1 MPTAIADAAMMD
13 AVKVEPIGDFA
24 ADAGPDAEKPSADEE
39 PCTDDAH
46 RRGRPRSKKFDES
59 ILAATLELAGEV
71 GIKGMS
77 MDELAQR
84 AGVSKATIYRRWP
97 SKEILVLQ
105 ALQSAMQP
113 LDDVDTGGVVE
124 DLRLCL
130 GQMIARMSK
139 KDRMNDVLPHLIE
152 MATHDT
158 TLRSSV
164 DDYVQNRRVPVLK
177 VLERAIGRGELPA
190 DTDIELVLD
199 ALLGPLIYRRLLSG
213 GVLDADFLDRL
224 IVLVLPGR

>member
-24 ADAGPDAEKPSADEE
+24 ADAGPDAEE
-39 PCTDDAH
+39 PCADDAP

>member
-13 AVKVEPIGDFA
+13 AVKVEPIRDFA

-39 PCTDDAH
+39 PCADDAP

>member
-1 MPTAIADAAMMD
+1 VPTAIADAAMMD

-24 ADAGPDAEKPSADEE
+24 ADSGPEAEEA
-39 PCTDDAH
+39 CADDAP

>member
-1 MPTAIADAAMMD
+1 VPTAVAEAAMMD
-13 AVKVEPIGDFA
+13 AVTVEMNRESATQSASG
-24 ADAGPDAEKPSADEE
+24 ADASAPEA
-39 PCTDDAH
+39 CDDAP
-46 RRGRPRSKKFDES
+46 RRGRPRSKEFDES

-105 ALQSAMQP
+105 ALQSAMRP
-113 LDDVDTGGVVE
+113 LDDVDTGAMVD

-152 MATHDT
+152 MATHDA
-158 TLRSSV
+158 TLRTAV
-164 DDYVQNRRVPVLK
+164 DDYVQNRRVPVRQ
-177 VLERAIGRGELPA
+177 VIERAIARGELAA
-190 DTDIELVLD
+190 DTDIDTLVD
-199 ALLGPLIYRRLLSG
+199 ALIGPIVYRRLLSG

-224 IVLVLPGR
+224 IELVLPDR

>member
-1 MPTAIADAAMMD
+1 
-13 AVKVEPIGDFA
+13 
-24 ADAGPDAEKPSADEE
+24 
-39 PCTDDAH
+39 
-46 RRGRPRSKKFDES
+46 
-59 ILAATLELAGEV
+59 
-71 GIKGMS
+71 

>member
-1 MPTAIADAAMMD
+1 MMEVVTEQTEKGSTTD
-13 AVKVEPIGDFA
+13 VGDVCA
-24 ADAGPDAEKPSADEE
+24 
-39 PCTDDAH
+39 DDAP
-46 RRGRPRSKKFDES
+46 RRGRPRSKEFDEA

-105 ALQSAMQP
+105 ALQSAMRP

-124 DLRLCL
+124 DLRQCL
-130 GQMIARMSK
+130 GQIVARMTT

-152 MATHDT
+152 MATHDV
-158 TLRSSV
+158 TLRSAV
-164 DDYVQNRRVPVLK
+164 DDYVQNRRVPVRT
-177 VLERAIGRGELPA
+177 VLERAIARGELSG
-190 DTDIELVLD
+190 DTDIETSMD
-199 ALLGPLIYRRLLSG
+199 ALLGALTYRRLLSG
-213 GVLDADFLDRL
+213 DVLDGGVVDRL
-224 IVLVLPGR
+224 IELVVPCR

>member
-24 ADAGPDAEKPSADEE
+24 ADAGPDAEE
-39 PCTDDAH
+39 PCADDAP

-113 LDDVDTGGVVE
+113 LDDVDTGELVE

>member
-1 MPTAIADAAMMD
+1 VPTAIADAAMMD

-39 PCTDDAH
+39 PCTDDAP

>member
-1 MPTAIADAAMMD
+1 MPTAIADAGMMG
-13 AVKVEPIGDFA
+13 AVKVEPRRDSA
-24 ADAGPDAEKPSADEE
+24 AESGTFVGEACADEA
-39 PCTDDAH
+39 P

-77 MDELAQR
+77 MDDLAQR

-105 ALQSAMQP
+105 ALQSSLQP
-113 LDDVDTGGVVE
+113 LDDVDTGEVVE
-124 DLRLCL
+124 DLRQCL

-152 MATHDT
+152 MATHDA
-158 TLRSSV
+158 TLRSAV
-164 DDYVQNRRVPVLK
+164 DDYVQDRRVPVLQ

-190 DTDIELVLD
+190 DIDVEMVLD
-199 ALLGPLIYRRLLSG
+199 ALLGPIIYRRLLSG
-213 GVLDADFLDRL
+213 GVIDADFLDRL
-224 IVLVLPGR
+224 IALVLPGR

>member
-1 MPTAIADAAMMD
+1 VPTAIADAAMMD

-24 ADAGPDAEKPSADEE
+24 ADAGPDAGKPSADEE
-39 PCTDDAH
+39 PCTDDAP
-46 RRGRPRSKKFDES
+46 RRGRPRSKQFDES

-152 MATHDT
+152 MATHDA

>member
-24 ADAGPDAEKPSADEE
+24 ADAGPDAEE
-39 PCTDDAH
+39 PCADDAP

-105 ALQSAMQP
+105 ALQSSLQP
-113 LDDVDTGGVVE
+113 LDDVDTGEVVE

-177 VLERAIGRGELPA
+177 VLERAISRGELPA

>member
-1 MPTAIADAAMMD
+1 MPTAIADAGMMG
-13 AVKVEPIGDFA
+13 AVKVQPS
-24 ADAGPDAEKPSADEE
+24 PDAAAESGTFTEAA
-39 PCTDDAH
+39 CADDAP
-46 RRGRPRSKKFDES
+46 RRGRPRSKEFDAS

-77 MDELAQR
+77 MDDLAQR

-105 ALQSAMQP
+105 ALQSAMHP
-113 LDDVDTGGVVE
+113 LDDVDTGEVVE

-139 KDRMNDVLPHLIE
+139 KDRINDVLPHLIE
-152 MATHDT
+152 MATHDA
-158 TLRSSV
+158 TLRSAV
-164 DDYVQNRRVPVLK
+164 DDYVANRRVPVRQ
-177 VLERAIGRGELPA
+177 VLERAIGRAELPA
-190 DTDIELVLD
+190 DTDVEMVLD
-199 ALLGPLIYRRLLSG
+199 ALLGPIVYRRLLSG
-213 GVLDADFLDRL
+213 GVLDADFVDRL

>member
-1 MPTAIADAAMMD
+1 MMEAVTVETDLESAAGV
-13 AVKVEPIGDFA
+13 A
-24 ADAGPDAEKPSADEE
+24 SADGGCGE
-39 PCTDDAH
+39 DAP

-77 MDELAQR
+77 MDDLAQR

-105 ALQSAMQP
+105 ALQSSLQP
-113 LDDVDTGGVVE
+113 LDDVDTGEVVE
-124 DLRLCL
+124 DLRQCL

-152 MATHDT
+152 MATHDA
-158 TLRSSV
+158 TLRSAV
-164 DDYVQNRRVPVLK
+164 DDYVQDRRVPVLQ

-190 DTDIELVLD
+190 DIDVEMVLD
-199 ALLGPLIYRRLLSG
+199 ALLGPIIYRRLLSG
-213 GVLDADFLDRL
+213 GVLDAEYVDRL

>member
-1 MPTAIADAAMMD
+1 VPTAIADAAMMD

-24 ADAGPDAEKPSADEE
+24 ADAGPDAGKPSADEE
-39 PCTDDAH
+39 PCTDDAP

-105 ALQSAMQP
+105 ALQSSLQP
-113 LDDVDTGGVVE
+113 LDDVDTGEVVE

-152 MATHDT
+152 MATHDA
-158 TLRSSV
+158 TLRSAV
-164 DDYVQNRRVPVLK
+164 DDYVANRRVPVRQ

-190 DTDIELVLD
+190 GTDIEMVLD
-199 ALLGPLIYRRLLSG
+199 ALLGPIIYRRLLSG

>member
-1 MPTAIADAAMMD
+1 MPTALADAAMMD

-24 ADAGPDAEKPSADEE
+24 ADAGPDAEE
-39 PCTDDAH
+39 PCADDAP

>member
-1 MPTAIADAAMMD
+1 VPTAIADAAMMD

-39 PCTDDAH
+39 PCTDDAP
-46 RRGRPRSKKFDES
+46 RRGRPRSKQFDES

-213 GVLDADFLDRL
+213 GVLDAEYVDRL

>member
-1 MPTAIADAAMMD
+1 MMD

-24 ADAGPDAEKPSADEE
+24 ADSGPEAEEA
-39 PCTDDAH
+39 CADDAP

>member
-1 MPTAIADAAMMD
+1 VPTALADAAMMD

-24 ADAGPDAEKPSADEE
+24 ADSGPQAEEPCSDEE
-39 PCTDDAH
+39 PYADDAP

>member
-24 ADAGPDAEKPSADEE
+24 ADSGPDAQGPCVDEE
-39 PCTDDAH
+39 ACDDAP

-97 SKEILVLQ
+97 SKEVLVLQ
-105 ALQSAMQP
+105 ALQSALRP
-113 LDDVDTGGVVE
+113 LDDVDTGELVE

-130 GQMIARMSK
+130 GQMIARMST

-152 MATHDT
+152 MATHDA
-158 TLRSSV
+158 TLRSAV
-164 DDYVQNRRVPVLK
+164 DDYVANRRVPVRQ

-190 DTDIELVLD
+190 GTDIEMVLD
-199 ALLGPLIYRRLLSG
+199 ALLGPIVYRRLLSG
-213 GVLDADFLDRL
+213 GVLDADFLERL
-224 IVLVLPGR
+224 IVLVLPGQ

>member
-24 ADAGPDAEKPSADEE
+24 ADAGPDADEE
-39 PCTDDAH
+39 PCTDDAP

-152 MATHDT
+152 MATHDA

>member
-1 MPTAIADAAMMD
+1 MMD

-24 ADAGPDAEKPSADEE
+24 ADSGPDAEKPCA
-39 PCTDDAH
+39 DDAP
-46 RRGRPRSKKFDES
+46 RRGRPRSKQFDES

-113 LDDVDTGGVVE
+113 LD
-124 DLRLCL
+124 
-130 GQMIARMSK
+130 A
-139 KDRMNDVLPHLIE
+139 
-152 MATHDT
+152 
-158 TLRSSV
+158 
-164 DDYVQNRRVPVLK
+164 
-177 VLERAIGRGELPA
+177 A

>member
-1 MPTAIADAAMMD
+1 MSSATRPTTEDAHPHSDRRELIVPTAIADAGND
-13 AVKVEPIGDFA
+13 GRREGRTLSWDFA
-24 ADAGPDAEKPSADEE
+24 ADAGPRSGGALHRRRAGD
-39 PCTDDAH
+39 DDAP

-113 LDDVDTGGVVE
+113 LDDVDTGEVVE

-152 MATHDT
+152 MATT
-158 TLRSSV
+158 TTPLCAARSTTTS
-164 DDYVQNRRVPVLK
+164 RT
-177 VLERAIGRGELPA
+177 AG
-190 DTDIELVLD
+190 
-199 ALLGPLIYRRLLSG
+199 YRC
-213 GVLDADFLDRL
+213 
-224 IVLVLPGR
+224 

>member
-39 PCTDDAH
+39 PCTDDAP